1 MGEQETLKGVCLF
14 ENLEAEQRLRIEEKC
29 KTHQFERGSLVIK
42 KGDENRDVFF
52 VVSGQVAV
60 FSYIDAQNQVFLTE
74 FFAGDMFGELA
85 VIDGGARSAWVVAA
99 SDVTL
104 ASLSGS
110 DFMAAV
116 TTHEVVAVNTLKHFA
131 NVIRGS
137 SSRIRSLVLQS
148 SRQRVCM
155 ELIRLAGVAAKSGG
169 EGVISEMPSHE
180 ALAAFAGADPK
191 AVSKI
196 IGDLM
201 REGMISRKM
210 RTIRILDVARL
221 KSFAQEEDYQSMDS
235 EDGVRNLFNEIYS
248 TSGG

>member
-1 MGEQETLKGVCLF
+1 MEEQECLRGVRLF
-14 ENLEAEQRLRIEEKC
+14 ENLDAEHRHRIEEKC
-29 KTHQFERGSLVIK
+29 KIHQVDRGDLVIR

-104 ASLSGS
+104 AALGGP

-116 TTHEVVAVNTLKHFA
+116 TAHEVVALNTLKHFA
-131 NVIRGS
+131 GVIRGS

-155 ELIRLAGVAAKSGG
+155 ELIRMAGVTAKTAG
-169 EGVISEMPSHE
+169 EGAISDMPSHE
-180 ALAAFAGADPK
+180 ALAAFSGADHE
-191 AVSKI
+191 AVSKV

-201 REGMISRKM
+201 REGIISRKM
-210 RTIRILDVARL
+210 RTMRILDVARL
-221 KSFAQEEDYQSMDS
+221 KTFAHEEDYQSMDS
-235 EDGVRNLFNEIYS
+235 EEGVQSLFNEIYS
-248 TSGG
+248 TGGS